1 MTMGIKLSPVD
12 IDKRKNLELRPGSTV
27 RVWQKIQ
34 ERGKT
39 RLQAYEGMVI
49 AKKHGGQMGGTFT
62 VRKVASGVGMEK
74 IFPLFS
80 PNIDKIEMIKQAK
93 VRRAKLYY
101 VRDKAARELR
111 RRMKTLSGF
120 VFTPEE
126 EAAIAEAPAA
136 PEVAAAP
143 AEETAEVNEA
153 AS

>member
-1 MTMGIKLSPVD
+1 MTTGIKLSPVD
-12 IDKRKNLELRPGSTV
+12 MDKRAKLDLKPGATV

-34 ERGKT
+34 EKGKT
-39 RLQAYEGMVI
+39 RLQAYEGMII

-74 IFPLFS
+74 IFPLYS
-80 PNIDKIEMIKQAK
+80 PNIDKVEIVKQAE

-111 RRMKTLSGF
+111 RRLKTVSGY

-126 EAAIAEAPAA
+126 ETAIAEAPVV
-136 PEVAAAP
+136 EGVA
-143 AEETAEVNEA
+143 ETTTEDTK
-153 AS
+153 

>member
-1 MTMGIKLSPVD
+1 MTKGIKLSPVD
-12 IDKRKNLELRPGSTV
+12 MDKRAKLDLKPGATV

-39 RLQAYEGMVI
+39 RLQAYEGMII

-74 IFPLFS
+74 IFPLYS
-80 PNIDKIEMIKQAK
+80 PNIDKVEIVKQAK

-111 RRMKTLSGF
+111 RRLKSVAGF
-120 VFTPEE
+120 LFTPEE

-136 PEVAAAP
+136 EEVVEVASAK
-143 AEETAEVNEA
+143 EESTEA
-153 AS
+153 AA